1 MVITSLDN
9 DRIKGYIK
17 LKERKN
23 RKKNNEF
30 LVEGEHLVLE
40 ACKKGIVKEII
51 LEQESSFITDIPIIY
66 VTKEIINKISDLET
80 PSNIMAVCKMKEDK
94 IIGNKLLLLDD
105 IQDPGNLGTII
116 RSALAFNVDTI
127 VLSPNTVDLYNS
139 KVVRATQGMMFHI
152 NVVIKDLKEVI
163 RDLKKEKIPIY
174 GTSVDSGTD
183 VRELRDEVIDRYAL
197 IMGNEGNGVNPEI
210 LNMCDEYLYIKM
222 NDKVESLNVGV
233 ATSIILYELNK

>member
-116 RSALAFNVDTI
+116 RSAI
-127 VLSPNTVDLYNS
+127 
-139 KVVRATQGMMFHI
+139 
-152 NVVIKDLKEVI
+152 
-163 RDLKKEKIPIY
+163 
-174 GTSVDSGTD
+174 
-183 VRELRDEVIDRYAL
+183 
-197 IMGNEGNGVNPEI
+197 
-210 LNMCDEYLYIKM
+210 
-222 NDKVESLNVGV
+222 
-233 ATSIILYELNK
+233 